1 MALEFDGFEAW
12 RSIADNPETFA
23 SMRAEASK
31 TARAALTKHIKAKTT
46 GIPALR
52 GVRKA
57 LGKKLFALLIDGM
70 KDAELK
76 TLVTRLD
83 RHHPELK
90 ASDPQWRRQHVLQ
103 LARGDIEPSAK
114 PAKPAGKAK
123 APRKSKGETEEGDW
137 FVSAGAVRKREG
149 KLD

>member
-1 MALEFDGFEAW
+1 M
-12 RSIADNPETFA
+12 
-23 SMRAEASK
+23 
-31 TARAALTKHIKAKTT
+31 
-46 GIPALR
+46 R

-83 RHHPELK
+83 KYHPDLK
-90 ASDPQWRRQHVLQ
+90 GSDPQWRRQHLLQ
-103 LARGDIEPSAK
+103 LVRGDVEPSAK

-123 APRKSKGETEEGDW
+123 AAKPKAEAGKSDW
-137 FVSAGAVRKREG
+137 FVSAGVVRKREG
-149 KLD
+149 KPD